1 MYSGSLQGEINHRL
15 TILYERHHDW
25 LSAVSY
31 NLSKNKDVAED
42 LVQELYVYLL
52 EKQNPKLFFNDSF
65 NLLYCH
71 NFLSSRWI
79 NLVKRENKNVYP
91 HSWKDTED
99 VAYDTESDI
108 KLEESYQEL
117 KDELTKLGKSKGW
130 ASVKIYEL
138 YTFSDKTM
146 EQLSEEIGI
155 SKSTTFLNVKK
166 VKQHLKNNI
175 NNPFNEERG

>member
-1 MYSGSLQGEINHRL
+1 MNSGSLEYEINQRL
-15 TILYERHHDW
+15 KVLYENHHDW

-31 NLSKNKDVAED
+31 NLSKNKDVSQD
-42 LVQELYVYLL
+42 LVQELYLYLL

-79 NLVKRENKNVYP
+79 NLVKRENKNIYP
-91 HSWKDTED
+91 TSWRDKED
-99 VAYDTESDI
+99 IPYDLDSDV
-108 KLEESYQEL
+108 KLEESFLEL
-117 KDELTKLGKSKGW
+117 KEELQRMGRNKGW

-138 YTFSDKTM
+138 YSFSDKTM
-146 EQLSEEIGI
+146 EQLSHDIGI

-166 VKQHLKNNI
+166 VKQHLKKTL
-175 NNPFNEERG
+175 NNPFDGE